1 MINKTSK
8 ELRQI
13 FDLNR
18 DDMRYFTETK
28 SILKPKKLGQG
39 QAAKYSET
47 DIERLLDIKILLLSG
62 YKNQDMENIFTG
74 DYVSDEKIAEQIR
87 NYKRRILILEFIQKL
102 RSNMKE
108 ANDYISEQSRE
119 TVKTTLNTLYSNG
132 YEIKSFEDI
141 YEFFLDMIKLI
152 FIIDYLSQKE
162 SIEDKNIIKS
172 LNRSKEAFDLII
184 FYSRLLGTNLKS
196 EQLTKDFIELIDAP
210 EEGDQETKAYA
221 KEIVKKLNNKKRTF
235 KRIMRKNWEQYTKEW
250 GEQSGENYRERMMI
264 LYDFIFDY
272 LADEETIYYLM
283 KNFENFLRGLDRAAL
298 ERGDVILPKNK
309 IKDLYA

>member
-102 RSNMKE
+102 RSN
-108 ANDYISEQSRE
+108 ISY
-119 TVKTTLNTLYSNG
+119 V
-132 YEIKSFEDI
+132 
-141 YEFFLDMIKLI
+141 FF
-152 FIIDYLSQKE
+152 S
-162 SIEDKNIIKS
+162 
-172 LNRSKEAFDLII
+172 
-184 FYSRLLGTNLKS
+184 
-196 EQLTKDFIELIDAP
+196 
-210 EEGDQETKAYA
+210 
-221 KEIVKKLNNKKRTF
+221 
-235 KRIMRKNWEQYTKEW
+235 
-250 GEQSGENYRERMMI
+250 
-264 LYDFIFDY
+264 
-272 LADEETIYYLM
+272 
-283 KNFENFLRGLDRAAL
+283 
-298 ERGDVILPKNK
+298 
-309 IKDLYA
+309 